1 MIDFKFRVAFFDTK
15 EVRSKVSDAT
25 RRVFSKFGAFVRQTA
40 KQSMKKKSG
49 PAPPG
54 QPPHS
59 HVGLLKRWILFGY
72 DKTRESVVVGPAKLP
87 KKGNVPETLE
97 KGGNVPARKNPR
109 RVKRKIGDGGV
120 LLLRKTNSAASKQ
133 VRDERNQNRWVTF
146 GPLKSAKQVAR
157 AERLEAEIWGPFEI
171 TGTVEPRPYM
181 GPALEEELPKLPP
194 QWRDSVY

>member
-15 EVRSKVSDAT
+15 EVRSKVSEAT
-25 RRVFSKFGAFVRQTA
+25 RKVLSKFGAFVRQTA
-40 KQSMKKKSG
+40 KQSMKKKNG

-72 DKTRESVVVGPAKLP
+72 DKTRESVVVGPSKLP

-97 KGGNVPARKNPR
+97 KGGTVTRKNPR
-109 RVKRKIGDGGV
+109 RINRKIGDGGV
-120 LLLRKTNSAASKQ
+120 ILLRKSNSAASKQ
-133 VRDERNQNRWVTF
+133 VVDGHYQKRWVTF
-146 GPLKSAKQVAR
+146 GPLKTAKQVFR

-171 TGTVEPRPYM
+171 AGTIEPRPYM
-181 GPALEEELPKLPP
+181 GPAFESELPKLPP
-194 QWRDSVY
+194 QWQDSVH

>member
-15 EVRSKVSDAT
+15 EIRSKVSAAT
-25 RRVFSKFGAFVRQTA
+25 RKVLSKFGAFVRQTA
-40 KQSMKKKSG
+40 KQSMKKKAG

-72 DKTRESVVVGPAKLP
+72 DKTKESVVVGPTKLP

-97 KGGNVPARKNPR
+97 KGGTVPARKNPR

-120 LLLRKTNSAASKQ
+120 MLLRKTNSAASKQ
-133 VRDERNQNRWVTF
+133 VVDLNYQKRWVTF
-146 GPLKSAKQVAR
+146 GPLKTARQVVH
-157 AERLEAEIWGPFEI
+157 AEKLESELWGPMEI

-181 GPALEEELPKLPP
+181 GPAFENELPKLPP
-194 QWRDSVY
+194 QWRDSVH